1 MTNVAKRSDV
11 VQPKVVPFF
20 DDDTNTFS
28 YVVRGPTSNACA
40 IIDSVLEFDMANGN
54 VDRVGADSIIRY
66 VEKEGLEVEWIIE
79 THVHADHLTA
89 APYLKN
95 HLGGKIAI
103 GDKVSLVQ
111 EVFGPIFNV
120 EKEFRADGSQ
130 FDHLFV
136 DGEEY
141 TIGNLQAYA
150 MHTPGHTPGS
160 QCFRVRDTLVSGD
173 TLFINGCG
181 RVDLPGSDVEDMYYS
196 IQKLASLPDDTLLLP
211 GHNYSEV
218 PHATMAETKK
228 MNPYMRIKDLEG
240 WRHFFP
246 E

>member
-1 MTNVAKRSDV
+1 MANNNVAKRSDA

-20 DDDTNTFS
+20 DDDSNTFS
-28 YVVRGPTSNACA
+28 YVVSDPTSSSCA

-66 VEKEGLEVEWIIE
+66 VEKEGLKVEWIIE

-95 HLGGKIAI
+95 RLGGKIAI
-103 GDKVSLVQ
+103 GEKVALVQ
-111 EVFGPIFNV
+111 ETFGRIFNV
-120 EKEFRADGSQ
+120 EKEFSPEGSQ

-150 MHTPGHTPGS
+150 MHTPGHTPACMTHVIGDS
-160 QCFRVRDTLVSGD
+160 VFVGD
-173 TLFINGCG
+173 TIFMPDAGSA
-181 RVDLPGSDVEDMYYS
+181 RADFPGGDAATLYRS
-196 IQKLASLPDDTLLLP
+196 IQKVLSLPAQSTI
-211 GHNYSEV
+211 
-218 PHATMAETKK
+218 
-228 MNPYMRIKDLEG
+228 YMCHDYGEG
-240 WRHFFP
+240 REMEYQTTVCTGVGREHSCQFSD
-246 E
+246 